1 STRIR
6 FSVASRNGG
15 EGESSEGLLSEQKVT
30 LKVYD
35 VLGKEVATLVNEN
48 LNAGNY
54 EMTFDAKR
62 LASGVYFYRLEAGA
76 FSQTKR
82 MLLMR

>member
-48 LNAGNY
+48 LNGGSY
-54 EMTFDAKR
+54 ETTFDAKS
-62 LASGVYFYRLEAGA
+62 LTSGVYFYRLHAGNYVRTMKA
-76 FSQTKR
+76 ALVR
-82 MLLMR
+82 